1 MLMQIADLQVSSVA
15 ASVTESP
22 KTWNP
27 VIVAG
32 ALRKVVNG
40 LFDPYRPELHYMR
53 GPGPRWREK
62 RVRRRKQA
70 RMTAMRPLALLLL
83 VLPASALAEERP
95 PLIDTNPPYVQVVVT
110 ACPPA
115 ETPLEPTNQGK
126 SYENERGMTRAE
138 RTTYFR
144 EIGCIEV
151 PIPPEWMTQELS
163 YRQCAGPAG
172 YLLSMQYLEQNATLV
187 RTRAVG
193 QWACIPGGTPFVG
206 VASQ

>member
-27 VIVAG
+27 VVVAG
-32 ALRKVVNG
+32 ALRRVVNG
-40 LFDPYRPELHYMR
+40 LFDPYRPELHYM
-53 GPGPRWREK
+53 
-62 RVRRRKQA
+62 
-70 RMTAMRPLALLLL
+70 LLLL

-138 RTTYFR
+138 RNAYFR
-144 EIGCIEV
+144 DIGCIEV
-151 PIPPEWMTQELS
+151 PIPPEWITQELS
-163 YRQCAGPAG
+163 YRQCIGPAG
-172 YLLSMQYLEQNATLV
+172 YLVAMQYLEQNATLV